1 MDVQCCTLEKQCVE
15 KHTSERNLHLL
26 KVPSVFSC
34 ENIGV
39 NMTTEL
45 PPVLMKPG
53 V

>member
-1 MDVQCCTLEKQCVE
+1 MDVECCTLEKQCVE
-15 KHTSERNLHLL
+15 KHTLERSLHLL
-26 KVPSVFSC
+26 KVLSAFSY